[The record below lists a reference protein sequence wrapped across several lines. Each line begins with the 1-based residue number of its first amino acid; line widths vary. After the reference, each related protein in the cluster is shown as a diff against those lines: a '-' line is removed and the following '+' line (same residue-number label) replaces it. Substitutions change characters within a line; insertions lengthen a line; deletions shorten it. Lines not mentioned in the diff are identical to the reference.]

1 MRITF
6 KVLVDVKFILEP
18 LPRKQIGEN
27 VHAAPEYN
35 LVNTPDFATE
45 SPVGNH
51 TREAYNESALA
62 VASVVEM

>member
-1 MRITF
+1 MRMTF

-27 VHAAPEYN
+27 VQAGPEYN

-51 TREAYNESALA
+51 TRGAYNESALA